1 MKFPDRSF
9 VVSSYGLSPA
19 KHCGAF
25 FIYDGRMHFIQRLE
39 HAWHSQQSMLCVGL
53 DPDLHKLPE
62 SLRQPGQNPLAA
74 IEAFCLGIMEATAPY
89 CSAFKPQIAYFAS
102 HRAESVLEK
111 LSVMARD
118 RFPNHIWLLDAKR
131 GDIGSTAE
139 HYAKEAFDRY
149 QADAVT
155 VNPYMG
161 TDSLAPYLQYESRG
175 IFVLCRTSNPGGD
188 DFQMLS
194 TQHHH
199 PLYLEV
205 AKQASERWN
214 HHQQVGLVVGA
225 TYPKEIEAVRNMAPS
240 LPLLI
245 PGIGAQGGDLLATVR
260 AGKNASGGMLINSSR
275 AILYAS
281 SAGDWQQAAAQ
292 VARETKDAIND
303 AL

>member
-1 MKFPDRSF
+1 L
-9 VVSSYGLSPA
+9 GPA
-19 KHCGAF
+19 EHCGAF
-25 FIYDGRMHFIQRLE
+25 FIYDEQMHFIQRLE
-39 HAWHSQQSMLCVGL
+39 HAWQSQQSMLCVGL
-53 DPDLHKLPE
+53 DPDLQKLPE
-62 SLRQPGQNPLAA
+62 GLRELASHDPLLA
-74 IEAFCLGIMEATAPY
+74 IEQICLGIMQATAPY
-89 CSAFKPQIAYFAS
+89 CAAFKPQIAYFAS
-102 HRAESVLEK
+102 HRAEAVLEK
-111 LSVMARD
+111 LSIIARD
-118 RFPNHIWLLDAKR
+118 QFPHHLWLLDAKR

-161 TDSLAPYLQYESRG
+161 TDSLAPYLQFESRG

-194 TQHHH
+194 TNHH

-205 AKQASERWN
+205 ARQAAERWN

-225 TYPKEIEAVRNMAPS
+225 TYPKEIEAVRHMAPT

-245 PGIGAQGGDLLATVR
+245 PGIGAQGGDLVATVK

-281 SAGDWQQAAAQ
+281 AADDWQIAAAR